1 MIEAVGH
8 DYLPG
13 YFGAFDECLKPG
25 GKVAI
30 QAICVP
36 DERYETYRRRVRTSS
51 ARRSSPVDIC
61 PALPKFDVPAVWG
74 GHLCKSAPLPFLLA
88 SHMRRHSTSGDVA
101 SLLMSLR
108 SAA

>member
-13 YFGAFDECLKPG
+13 YFGAFDEPLGSKIFVAFRSRCLKPG

-36 DERYETYRRRVRTSS
+36 DERYETYR
-51 ARRSSPVDIC
+51 
-61 PALPKFDVPAVWG
+61 PAVVEFVT
-74 GHLCKSAPLPFLLA
+74 LSSFCAKSNMFKSVKAFLRLM
-88 SHMRRHSTSGDVA
+88 HRYLVDPIVGPTCTFIIHSSI
-101 SLLMSLR
+101 SSY
-108 SAA
+108 

>member
-1 MIEAVGH
+1 MFYIIDIELILTEHVGFKPLLPLCMWRFYPCEVSVEMIEAVGH

-36 DERYETYRRRVRTSS
+36 DERYETYRPSIS
-51 ARRSSPVDIC
+51 A
-61 PALPKFDVPAVWG
+61 K
-74 GHLCKSAPLPFLLA
+74 
-88 SHMRRHSTSGDVA
+88 
-101 SLLMSLR
+101 
-108 SAA
+108 